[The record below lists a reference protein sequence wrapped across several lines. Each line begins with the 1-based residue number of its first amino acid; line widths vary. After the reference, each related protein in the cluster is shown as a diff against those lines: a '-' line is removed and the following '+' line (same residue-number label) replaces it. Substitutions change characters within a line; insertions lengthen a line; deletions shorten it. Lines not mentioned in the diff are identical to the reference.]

1 MSKAKIRR
9 FELRLSQEEYDL
21 FTALEIELGINK
33 AEIVRSKILKTTKVV
48 VLNLKE
54 LMHSLDKIGS
64 ELGRA
69 GNNINQLARHGNIL
83 IKQGSLSSEHLI
95 EFHKLFGDYIATQRI
110 LDKVM
115 RQIIRLMKT

>member
-1 MSKAKIRR
+1 MMPKAKIRR

-21 FTALEIELGINK
+21 FTALEVELGINK
-33 AEIVRSKILKTTKVV
+33 SEIVRSRILKNANVV

-69 GNNINQLARHGNIL
+69 GNNINQLAKHGNIL
-83 IKQGSLSSEHLI
+83 IKQVDI
-95 EFHKLFGDYIATQRI
+95 KLYKA
-110 LDKVM
+110 K
-115 RQIIRLMKT
+115 